1 MKIFRETIRFPEFER
16 DLKKL
21 IKRFRMLEEDLDTF
35 IRNQLKL
42 YHKLRIDNK
51 GIVQVTDLQ
60 IENVNIYK
68 AKKFAC
74 RSLNAFCK
82 TYQRLSME
90 NKKPKNEQNQL
101 VIYQTKSGKIEFRGD
116 FHRDTVWGNLNQIAE
131 LFGRDKS
138 VISRHIKNIFKTKEL
153 DQNSQTASLTGIH
166 HQQKTH
172 WQ

>member
-1 MKIFRETIRFPEFER
+1 VKIFRETIRFPEFER

-51 GIVQVTDLQ
+51 GIVQITDLQ

-74 RSLNAFCK
+74 RSLKGKGVQSGIRIIYAYFEEK
-82 TYQRLSME
+82 DRIELIEIYYKGDKKSEDRQR
-90 NKKPKNEQNQL
+90 
-101 VIYQTKSGKIEFRGD
+101 
-116 FHRDTVWGNLNQIAE
+116 
-131 LFGRDKS
+131 
-138 VISRHIKNIFKTKEL
+138 ISRHYGK
-153 DQNSQTASLTGIH
+153 S
-166 HQQKTH
+166 
-172 WQ
+172 